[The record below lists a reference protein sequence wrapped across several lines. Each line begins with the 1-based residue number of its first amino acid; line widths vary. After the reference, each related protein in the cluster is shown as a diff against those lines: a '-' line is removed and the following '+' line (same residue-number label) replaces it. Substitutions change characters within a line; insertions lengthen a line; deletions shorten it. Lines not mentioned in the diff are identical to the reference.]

1 MPPPLGSQPGDTY
14 PLLRLLVLLR
24 FLLYLCLIITDSVTD
39 VNTKMTCVTKFR
51 RINNKTV
58 LFKSTPCRISVTLSH
73 SKRRE
78 TSVILTKHMVGE
90 VCSGKGCF
98 SEVYFRCNYRSF
110 RFFMISL
117 PILVAATTPTTAAP
131 AFTTAS
137 PRLSGS

>member
-51 RINNKTV
+51 RFNNKKKKKKT
-58 LFKSTPCRISVTLSH
+58 TPCHIFVTLSH
-73 SKRRE
+73 SKRCE

-90 VCSGKGCF
+90 
-98 SEVYFRCNYRSF
+98 
-110 RFFMISL
+110 SL
-117 PILVAATTPTTAAP
+117 GGNNHLDAHTFNLYILLWVKMHSVLKMT
-131 AFTTAS
+131 
-137 PRLSGS
+137 LLWVKVMK